1 MNKPILNS
9 KQNSFLSKRFASIV
23 FSALFIPFAVSAQN
37 ADIKTQWQHA
47 DMATDGL
54 PGVSAVKAHAY
65 MAEKG
70 KTATPVVVAI
80 IDSGSE
86 TFHKDLNANIWTNK
100 GEIADNGIDDDKN
113 GYIDDVHGWSFIGGK
128 GGDVKQDNLEFT
140 RVYAMLKQR
149 FEGKEAASIAA
160 ADKADFAKYE
170 KIKVEFEKR
179 VGEVKEE
186 AAQFNAFLTTFKA
199 NKEVL
204 AMALGNDFT
213 AEQLAAYEPTDDAA
227 KAAHEQ
233 RKRENIAKYGA
244 SDWYDWCCANWGVKW
259 DFGYDE
265 NKDRKKASVGTRNGK
280 PTLTLAF
287 DTAWA
292 PPFKF
297 YEQMRDE
304 YEYDI
309 RAYYSE
315 LGVGFVGSLHNGVEN
330 TISIEEF
337 TQEWLEDNVPAK
349 ICAMFHLYEQAAEI
363 EELNKEAENEAE

>member
-1 MNKPILNS
+1 MPNWCEN
-9 KQNSFLSKRFASIV
+9 
-23 FSALFIPFAVSAQN
+23 
-37 ADIKTQWQHA
+37 
-47 DMATDGL
+47 
-54 PGVSAVKAHAY
+54 
-65 MAEKG
+65 
-70 KTATPVVVAI
+70 VAI
-80 IDSGSE
+80 FTHDKPEMLERLAEAYNSGE
-86 TFHKDLNANIWTNK
+86 TMSRFFPCPTELQDTPA
-100 GEIADNGIDDDKN
+100 GGIAG
-113 GYIDDVHGWSFIGGK
+113 
-128 GGDVKQDNLEFT
+128 
-140 RVYAMLKQR
+140 
-149 FEGKEAASIAA
+149 
-160 ADKADFAKYE
+160 
-170 KIKVEFEKR
+170 
-179 VGEVKEE
+179 
-186 AAQFNAFLTTFKA
+186 
-199 NKEVL
+199 
-204 AMALGNDFT
+204 
-213 AEQLAAYEPTDDAA
+213 DDAA

-349 ICAMFHLYEQAAEI
+349 ICALFNLYEQAAEI